1 MLPCPV
7 DSFPSPG
14 LHGGGQTSMLQTDS
28 LQPPPP
34 FMGDTTQQKPLVQTF
49 APAASEYDSP
59 SKDSSIPHKGALF
72 TFSANSLY
80 SQG

>member
-1 MLPCPV
+1 
-7 DSFPSPG
+7 
-14 LHGGGQTSMLQTDS
+14 MLQTDP

-34 FMGDTTQQKPLVQTF
+34 FMGGTTLQTF
-49 APAASEYDSP
+49 APAASEPDSP
-59 SKDSSIPHKGALF
+59 SKDSSIPYKGALF